1 MAGATS
7 RNHGYV
13 LFAKASARVDS
24 KLRGEAPRVRLT
36 YDTGAEAMTRP
47 PLVRPEWVSSDG
59 FNTKAVFRPCPQIP
73 TPITRPFVPHPMG
86 VNM

>member
-1 MAGATS
+1 MDMS
-7 RNHGYV
+7 YLQKQVPVLIRNCKG
-13 LFAKASARVDS
+13 R
-24 KLRGEAPRVRLT
+24 LRGSWFT

-47 PLVRPEWVSSDG
+47 PLVRPERVSSDEL
-59 FNTKAVFRPCPQIP
+59 NTKAVFRPCPQIP

>member
-1 MAGATS
+1 MDMS
-7 RNHGYV
+7 YLQKQVPVLIRN
-13 LFAKASARVDS
+13 FNER
-24 KLRGEAPRVRLT
+24 LRGSRLT

-59 FNTKAVFRPCPQIP
+59 LNTKAVLRPCPQIP